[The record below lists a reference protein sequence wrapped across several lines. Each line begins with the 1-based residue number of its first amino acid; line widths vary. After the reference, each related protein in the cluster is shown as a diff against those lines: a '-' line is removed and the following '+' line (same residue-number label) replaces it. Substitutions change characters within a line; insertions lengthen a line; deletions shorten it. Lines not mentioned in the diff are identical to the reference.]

1 VKFVLSGSQKDE
13 GVSHFFIFIFIDQFL
28 WPLPS
33 EEEWVRKDDVP
44 IDVGKTTYKKSELL
58 FMTEQSCCTCCGAGR
73 KEANRVKYG
82 QHSKSILFFFIG

>member
-1 VKFVLSGSQKDE
+1 MA
-13 GVSHFFIFIFIDQFL
+13 
-28 WPLPS
+28 S

-44 IDVGKTTYKKSELL
+44 IDIGKTTYKKSELL
-58 FMTEQSCCTCCGAGR
+58 FMTEQSCCTCCGASR